1 MKELTETQNKEENNS
16 KNRVIL
22 NLLKLFEI
30 AVNNDE
36 NKKNEILLSKDTKTE
51 LSLFDLIYERYI
63 SNLSKKTGDKNKSE
77 SKELIPKSDEEEK
90 QPELSSDNDKFILL
104 EEIKETK
111 KEDNTLTE
119 ELHKYYGELIFNAL
133 KNSPSQSLIP
143 KLITI
148 INIFKKLSKK
158 EKNGSNNSDSDD
170 KESPSFNNYYHHSS
184 KKQCGHVGLKNLGCI
199 CYMNSTMQ
207 QMYMVPTFRRAIMW
221 SDDGKPP
228 NPSSNFRYSC
238 EDDNLLHQLQEM
250 YTYLT
255 FSEKQDYNPRGF
267 CYSYKDFDGNPVNIA
282 AQQDSQEF
290 LTNFCDK
297 IENCL
302 KPTRFKNIVADVFTG
317 STCSSVL
324 CEKCKHISNKFED
337 FYNLTLEMKN
347 INTLND
353 SLHKL
358 SVPEIIDDFTCSNCN
373 QKVRISKIT
382 SLNKLPNVLILHL
395 KRFYLDYETCHTTK
409 INSRMEF
416 PRKINLKEFCV
427 EEITKNYSISQDS
440 ATDDI
445 YTKDDEYYQSH
456 RKC

>member
-158 EKNGSNNSDSDD
+158 
-170 KESPSFNNYYHHSS
+170 
-184 KKQCGHVGLKNLGCI
+184 
-199 CYMNSTMQ
+199 
-207 QMYMVPTFRRAIMW
+207 
-221 SDDGKPP
+221 
-228 NPSSNFRYSC
+228 
-238 EDDNLLHQLQEM
+238 
-250 YTYLT
+250 
-255 FSEKQDYNPRGF
+255 
-267 CYSYKDFDGNPVNIA
+267 
-282 AQQDSQEF
+282 
-290 LTNFCDK
+290 
-297 IENCL
+297 
-302 KPTRFKNIVADVFTG
+302 
-317 STCSSVL
+317 
-324 CEKCKHISNKFED
+324 
-337 FYNLTLEMKN
+337 
-347 INTLND
+347 
-353 SLHKL
+353 
-358 SVPEIIDDFTCSNCN
+358 
-373 QKVRISKIT
+373 
-382 SLNKLPNVLILHL
+382 
-395 KRFYLDYETCHTTK
+395 
-409 INSRMEF
+409 
-416 PRKINLKEFCV
+416 
-427 EEITKNYSISQDS
+427 
-440 ATDDI
+440 
-445 YTKDDEYYQSH
+445 
-456 RKC
+456 